1 MPCSAVYAVIVDTLV
16 FRTSSRSKKTP
27 CVKAHFSHLSLAD
40 EVVDAK
46 EDPYYS
52 NDVKWEWKEKSKGKA
67 DSNRNTYPHQ
77 LKFKKSFSIRIQQ
90 ISLVTLSKRV
100 FVGFCYGLLLPRQE
114 YIKRPAIHCHAN
126 NKLE

>member
-1 MPCSAVYAVIVDTLV
+1 LTLWFLGPVDDP
-16 FRTSSRSKKTP
+16 KTP
-27 CVKAHFSHLSLAD
+27 CVKAHFSPLSLAD

-67 DSNRNTYPHQ
+67 DSHRNTYPHQ

-100 FVGFCYGLLLPRQE
+100 FVGFRYGLLLPSQG
-114 YIKRPAIHCHAN
+114 
-126 NKLE
+126 

>member
-16 FRTSSRSKKTP
+16 FRTSSRSKKAP
-27 CVKAHFSHLSLAD
+27 CVKAHFSHLSLPD

-46 EDPYYS
+46 EDRYYS

-67 DSNRNTYPHQ
+67 DSHRNTYPHQ

-90 ISLVTLSKRV
+90 ISLVVLSKRV
-100 FVGFCYGLLLPRQE
+100 FVGCYYDGSLPN
-114 YIKRPAIHCHAN
+114 CGVN
-126 NKLE
+126 